1 MGKFTTEGRL
11 AHTLTERTLDHE
23 GQHLNPHDRS
33 NRVST
38 PKTESLTKAQTFSD
52 LSFQVIMLRYSL
64 FLNVFMDGEETHNKF
79 STKDCLSL
87 DSLEVS
93 ENGNNLK
100 ISYVLLIRNTTYP
113 DNSVSRLD
121 ILFPGL
127 HNSDII
133 GLVNKILQNYHQMY
147 QSCTALTT
155 SSAASNLIDSSVSI

>member
-1 MGKFTTEGRL
+1 
-11 AHTLTERTLDHE
+11 
-23 GQHLNPHDRS
+23 
-33 NRVST
+33 
-38 PKTESLTKAQTFSD
+38 
-52 LSFQVIMLRYSL
+52 MLRYSL

-133 GLVNKILQNYHQMY
+133 RLVNKILQNYHQMY
-147 QSCTALTT
+147 QSCTDLTT